1 MDLSR
6 SHNASVDKD
15 SMISGSSSDAE
26 SLSSSVE
33 MNIIVQSDSSGRLD
47 ISSAV
52 CASSEGD
59 TSSMDASIVTALDL
73 SHGPSV
79 ANIKVGPF
87 RPTAKESPG
96 IKYLS
101 WSVGSPWRSFH
112 EKLYN
117 EFDWL
122 EYSIE

>member
-1 MDLSR
+1 MWTCQDHTML
-6 SHNASVDKD
+6 VLDKD

-79 ANIKVGPF
+79 ANIKGWTVQ
-87 RPTAKESPG
+87 TNSKG
-96 IKYLS
+96 IT
-101 WSVGSPWRSFH
+101 WARISVLVSR
-112 EKLYN
+112 
-117 EFDWL
+117 
-122 EYSIE
+122 